1 MKIKLI
7 ATCCAL
13 ALAPAMAAAQ
23 APKDCVAAAATQS
36 AMNVCAY
43 EDFLAANGEQAQR
56 LKALD
61 PRLPAPQRSRFR
73 AAQKAW
79 IGWRTAQCEF
89 ESGAAAGG
97 SMREFVRWG
106 CAARMTRERTQALEQ
121 LATCREGDAACT
133 LRP

>member
-1 MKIKLI
+1 MKSKLI
-7 ATCCAL
+7 ATFCVL
-13 ALAPAMAAAQ
+13 ALAPLLAAAQ
-23 APKDCVAAAATQS
+23 APSDCLAAAATQS

-61 PRLPAPQRSRFR
+61 PRLSAAQRTRFR

-79 IGWRTAQCEF
+79 IGWRTAQCDF
-89 ESGAAAGG
+89 ESGAGG
-97 SMREFVRWG
+97 SVREFVRWG
-106 CAARMTRERTQALEQ
+106 CTARMTRERTQALEQ
-121 LATCREGDAACT
+121 MGTCREGDAACT